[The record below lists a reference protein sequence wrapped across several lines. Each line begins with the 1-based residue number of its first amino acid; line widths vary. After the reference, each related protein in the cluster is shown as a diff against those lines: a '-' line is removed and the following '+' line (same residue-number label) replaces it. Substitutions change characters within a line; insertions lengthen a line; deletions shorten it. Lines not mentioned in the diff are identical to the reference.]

1 MKMKNNKVY
10 EVNCMKNKH
19 LISIAMA
26 TYNGEKYLREQLESI
41 YAQTYKNIEVVVT
54 DDGSSDKTVEILEE
68 YAKSHGLRYYI
79 NETNLG
85 FVKNFEKAVNLCKG
99 DYIGLSDQDDIW
111 LPHKLSTLMENIGD
125 NLLICS
131 DAKLIDEN
139 NNMIADSQFE
149 YSNKS
154 KNILLTFKKLAIRN
168 YVQGCTILMR
178 KELVQYAHPFPLGIK
193 SHDHWYGLIAATH
206 DRIIFCKEA
215 LIMYRQHANNQIG
228 AYHYAASSLL
238 SKIFLQFT
246 KAHFQKRIEDGHK
259 YAEGLQVFRSYRQFN
274 ISQYEF
280 LDELIY
286 YYQSWMHIGFD
297 FKAFRIALKYREELF
312 SNTSRIFRCLP
323 ILRTLFM

>member
-1 MKMKNNKVY
+1 MKMKNSKVD
-10 EVNCMKNKH
+10 EVKLRKNEP

-41 YAQTYKNIEVVVT
+41 YSQTYKNIEVVVT
-54 DDGSSDKTVEILEE
+54 DDGSTDKTVEILEE
-68 YAKSHGLRYYI
+68 YANSHGLRYYI

-85 FVKNFEKAVNLCKG
+85 FVKNFEKAVDLCRG
-99 DYIGLSDQDDIW
+99 EYIALSDQDDIW
-111 LPHKLSTLMENIGD
+111 LPHKLSTLMENIGN

-139 NNMIADSQFE
+139 NNIIAYSQFE

-154 KNILLTFKKLAIRN
+154 KNISLTFQKLAIRN
-168 YVQGCTILMR
+168 YVQGCTILMS

-193 SHDHWYGLIAATH
+193 SHDHWYGLIAAAH
-206 DRIIFCKEA
+206 ERIMFSKEA
-215 LIMYRQHANNQIG
+215 LILYRQHASNQIG

-238 SKIFLQFT
+238 LKIFSQFT
-246 KAHFQKRIEDGHK
+246 KVHFQKRIEDSNK
-259 YAEGLQVFRSYRQFN
+259 YIQRLQAFRSYEQFSM
-274 ISQYEF
+274 SQYKL

-286 YYQSWMHIGFD
+286 YYQSWAHIGLD
-297 FKAFRIALKYREELF
+297 FKAFEIAIKYREELF
-312 SNTSRIFRCLP
+312 YSTSRIFRWLA